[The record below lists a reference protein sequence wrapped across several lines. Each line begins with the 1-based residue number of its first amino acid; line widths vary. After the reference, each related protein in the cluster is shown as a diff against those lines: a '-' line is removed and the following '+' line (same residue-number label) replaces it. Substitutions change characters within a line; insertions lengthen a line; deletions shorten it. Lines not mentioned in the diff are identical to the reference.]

1 VTENQDGTDAYER
14 RYGSFEGH
22 PGFIGETRSVDVL
35 LDGLER
41 RRLISLGR
49 YRSYADLGCG
59 LGFKT
64 YAFARR
70 FEHSVGFDAAKTA
83 VELANRLN
91 DLPTLAFRVA
101 DVLTYEPDE
110 AFDFVTAIGLS
121 AFNSADVGQTARRV
135 VTLADRYLADGGGFL
150 VVMSTDCSGSERDG
164 WYHLSARE
172 LRGLVGEVDASRRYR
187 ARLYAPQR
195 DVRTYVTF
203 GPEFALRELGKWVLR
218 HPRTHC
224 MLVNR
229 A

>member
-1 VTENQDGTDAYER
+1 VSENHDGTDAYER
-14 RYGSFEGH
+14 RSGSFEGH

-35 LDGLER
+35 LDALQR
-41 RRLISLGR
+41 RRLMAPAR

-64 YAFARR
+64 YAFARC
-70 FEHSVGFDAAKTA
+70 FEHSVGFDAANTA

-91 DLPTLAFRVA
+91 DLPTLSFRVA

-121 AFNSADVGQTARRV
+121 AFNSADVGQTAGRV
-135 VTLADRYLADGGGFL
+135 VTLADRYLADGGAFL
-150 VVMSTDCSGSERDG
+150 VVMSTDCSGSERNG
-164 WYHLSARE
+164 WYHISGRE
-172 LRGLVGEVDASRRYR
+172 LRRLVGEVEASQRYR

-195 DVRTYVTF
+195 DARTYVTF
-203 GPEFALRELGKWVLR
+203 GAEFALRELGKWVLR

-224 MLVNR
+224 LLVNR

>member
-1 VTENQDGTDAYER
+1 MSENHGVTDAYER

-35 LDGLER
+35 LGALER
-41 RRLISLGR
+41 RRLIELGR

-64 YAFARR
+64 YAFARH
-70 FEHSVGFDAAKTA
+70 FEHSVGFDVAKTA

-121 AFNSADVGQTARRV
+121 AFNSADAGQTAGRIV
-135 VTLADRYLADGGGFL
+135 ALADRYLADGGVFL
-150 VVMSTDCSGSERDG
+150 VVMDTDCSGSTHDG

-172 LRGLVGEVDASRRYR
+172 LRRLAGEVEASERYR

-195 DVRTYVTF
+195 DAHTYVTF
-203 GPEFALRELGKWVLR
+203 GAEFALRELGKWVLR
-218 HPRTHC
+218 QPRTHC
-224 MLVNR
+224 LLVNR